1 MKYIDVEQMNEA
13 CTQEYN
19 ENYAHG
25 GYCHEQSFR
34 FGFQEGVE
42 FCENEMKEII
52 LDKVEEFLNLHL
64 FNSELYENGQFIPD
78 EIITIKYKTVR
89 ELFDA
94 MRETV
99 NN

>member
-1 MKYIDVEQMNEA
+1 MNYIDVEQMNEA

-42 FCENEMKEII
+42 FAENEMKEII

-64 FNSELYENGQFIPD
+64 FNSETYDNGQFIPD

-89 ELFDA
+89 ELLDA
-94 MRETV
+94 MREV
-99 NN
+99 VK

>member
-13 CTQEYN
+13 CTHEYN

-42 FCENEMKEII
+42 FCENEIMTQII
-52 LDKVEEFLNLHL
+52 DKACDWLNNEFYQNPPLTHFIDNFRKATEE
-64 FNSELYENGQFIPD
+64 
-78 EIITIKYKTVR
+78 
-89 ELFDA
+89 
-94 MRETV
+94 
-99 NN
+99 

>member
-1 MKYIDVEQMNEA
+1 MNYIDVEQMNEA

-42 FCENEMKEII
+42 FAENEIVTQII
-52 LDKVEEFLNLHL
+52 NKACDWLNNEFYQNLSLAHFIDDFRKAMEE
-64 FNSELYENGQFIPD
+64 
-78 EIITIKYKTVR
+78 
-89 ELFDA
+89 
-94 MRETV
+94 
-99 NN
+99 